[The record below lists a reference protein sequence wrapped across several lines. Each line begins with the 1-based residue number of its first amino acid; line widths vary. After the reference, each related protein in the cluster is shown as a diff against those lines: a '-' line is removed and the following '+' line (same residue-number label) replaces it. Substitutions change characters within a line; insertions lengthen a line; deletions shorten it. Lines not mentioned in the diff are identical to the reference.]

1 MARSS
6 FPLRRALAV
15 GLAATAL
22 ALTSCS
28 PPEPVD
34 PVGPAPSAEGAP
46 AEEASPSASAPAAG
60 SGAEADVVAQYEA
73 ARAAVDLA
81 ERTAGGMAFELDDED
96 GGNWEVRVGVEN
108 EEFEVVVDAAGTEVL
123 RSERDDSLDGED
135 AGRLN
140 GVQIG
145 LSEAIGIAVSE
156 YTGTA
161 RLDDADLTTE
171 GDTVAWEIGFV
182 DDVEI
187 YLDVLD
193 GRVIRVD

>member
-1 MARSS
+1 
-6 FPLRRALAV
+6 
-15 GLAATAL
+15 
-22 ALTSCS
+22 
-28 PPEPVD
+28 
-34 PVGPAPSAEGAP
+34 
-46 AEEASPSASAPAAG
+46 ASAPAAG

-81 ERTAGGMAFELDDED
+81 ERTAGGKAFELDDED
-96 GGNWEVRVGVEN
+96 GGNWEVRVAVEN